1 MLQDFLAAELLLI
14 MHLRVHGYKKWYS
27 HIYSQAE
34 LDAMISSVLKLN
46 ANKKA
51 IYLNN
56 DHGMLENGLYLLEKL
71 KPIEV

>member
-1 MLQDFLAAELLLI
+1 MY
-14 MHLRVHGYKKWYS
+14 LRVHGCKKWYS
-27 HIYSQAE
+27 YIYSNTE
-34 LDAMISSVLKLN
+34 LDTMISSIKKLK
-46 ANKKA
+46 ADRKA